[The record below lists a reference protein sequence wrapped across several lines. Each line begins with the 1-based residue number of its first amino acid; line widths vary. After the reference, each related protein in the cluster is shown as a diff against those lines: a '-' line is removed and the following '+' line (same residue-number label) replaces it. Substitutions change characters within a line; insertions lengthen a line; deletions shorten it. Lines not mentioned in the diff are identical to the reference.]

1 MNRLKVQSYC
11 LFIALCVNSF
21 GQNKTNTFEVVKSGQ
36 GSKSM
41 IFIQDFQFS
50 AKFGTKQ
57 KQSLRK
63 IILVTH

>member
-1 MNRLKVQSYC
+1 LP

-41 IFIQDFQFS
+41 IFIPGFS
-50 AKFGTKQ
+50 VQAKFGTKQ

-63 IILVTH
+63 IILVLH